1 MRNRLVGNKS
11 SYLVFWPVIAFL
23 GAAAIAGF
31 LFKLQILAFAA
42 AVLFLLALVCRIWI
56 IQAGK
61 NMEFLMVGES
71 SGLYPGQKS
80 DFVFHVK
87 NNKLVPVLWADLF
100 YPLGKDLCIIPEET
114 RPAMEWEKLLLKEA
128 GASQELVGESHL
140 SSFSW
145 YEAKTVTVQW
155 TARHRGLYSNTGW
168 SLRTGDGFGLG
179 QTEQK
184 LNRGYVREM
193 AVFPERI
200 PVNSDYFVKN
210 AWNSDTGT
218 RGVLEDHTVIR
229 SVRDYQQGDNVK
241 HINWRLAARG
251 LPLSVNLYEEIL
263 PQNTFFIFDGESFS
277 GPDPHRE
284 EMEEALCV
292 IGSAAA
298 SLGERNIRCA
308 LSMSEGCYSK
318 VYQNVQGNADPRQL
332 LWALA
337 AYQPAEPVKDDSNRI
352 VRQNPGFDRSF
363 VWEEAHKA
371 GSCYYFVYDP
381 DLSDRDLLSLIGE
394 EKVTLLSYLPGNPS
408 GKYRLR
414 TVRSLILKG
423 GE

>member
-1 MRNRLVGNKS
+1 MKNRLVGNKS

-31 LFKLQILAFAA
+31 LFKLQVLAFAA
-42 AVLFLLALVCRIWI
+42 VVLFLLALVCRLWI

-61 NMEFLMVGES
+61 NMEFRMTGES
-71 SGLYPGQKS
+71 TGLYPGQKS
-80 DFVFHVK
+80 DFIFHIK

-100 YPLGKDLCIIPEET
+100 YPLGKDLCITPEET
-114 RPAMEWEKLLLKEA
+114 RPAMEWEKLLLRED
-128 GASQELVGESHL
+128 GASEEIVGESHL

-145 YEAKTVTVQW
+145 YEAKTVTVRW
-155 TARHRGLYSNTGW
+155 TARHRGIYSNKGW

-184 LNRGYVREM
+184 LSMGYLRDM
-193 AVFPERI
+193 AVFPDRI

-218 RGVLEDHTVIR
+218 HGVLEDQTVIR
-229 SVRDYQQGDNVK
+229 SVREYQPGDNVK

-277 GPDPHRE
+277 GPESHRE

-308 LSMSEGCYSK
+308 LSMSEGAYSQ
-318 VYQNVQGNADPRQL
+318 VYQNVQDNADPRQL

-337 AYQPAEPVKDDSNRI
+337 AYQPAEAVKDDSNKI
-352 VRQNPGFDRSF
+352 IRQKSRFDPSF
-363 VWEEAHKA
+363 IGEEAHKA
-371 GSCYYFVYDP
+371 SRCYYFVYNP
-381 DLSDRDLLSLIGE
+381 DLCDQSLISLIGE
-394 EKVTLLSYLPGNPS
+394 EKVTVLSYLPGRPS
-408 GKYRLR
+408 LRYRTR
-414 TVRSLILKG
+414 EVRSLILKG
-423 GE
+423 GK

>member
-1 MRNRLVGNKS
+1 MKNRLVGNKS

-31 LFKLQILAFAA
+31 LFKLHILAFAA

-61 NMEFLMVGES
+61 NMELLMTGDSV
-71 SGLYPGQKS
+71 GLYPGQKS
-80 DFVFHVK
+80 DFVFQVK
-87 NNKLVPVLWADLF
+87 NNKLIPVLLADLF
-100 YPLGKDLCIIPEET
+100 YPLNKDLCIIPEET
-114 RPAMEWEKLLLKEA
+114 RPALDWEKMLLQEV
-128 GASQELVGESHL
+128 GASEETVGESHL
-140 SSFSW
+140 YSFSW
-145 YEAKTVTVQW
+145 YETKTITVRW
-155 TARHRGLYSNTGW
+155 TAQRRGIYSNAGW

-184 LNRGYVREM
+184 LSTSDQRDM

-218 RGVLEDHTVIR
+218 HGVLEDHTVIR
-229 SVRDYQQGDNVK
+229 SVREYQPGDSVK

-263 PQNTFFIFDGESFS
+263 PQNTYFIFDGESFS
-277 GPDPHRE
+277 GPEPHVQ

-308 LSMSEGCYSK
+308 MSMSKGVYSE
-318 VYQNVQGNADPRQL
+318 VYQNIPENADPQEI

-337 AYQPAEPVKDDSNRI
+337 AYQPAETVKDENNKVI
-352 VRQNPGFDRSF
+352 RQKPGFDPAF
-363 VWEEAHKA
+363 IADEAHKA

-381 DLSDRDLLSLIGE
+381 DLCDQSLIELVGE
-394 EKVTLLSYLPGNPS
+394 EKITVLSYLPGRQDA
-408 GKYRLR
+408 GYRIR
-414 TVRSLILKG
+414 TVRSLILEG
-423 GE
+423 GQ